1 MLINDAR
8 AAALLDANGLDGL
21 IGTRL
26 ENVFYLSGVWNL
38 SQTMFPYD
46 TQCYAVVARD
56 RLREPIVVISTGD
69 WDQTLLASST
79 PIGTVHYGT
88 FFREDPGH
96 SELNAAELRLKAQ
109 TIDRAPRKDALD
121 ALVLALEE
129 LGLADRRV
137 GLDETAFKPA
147 FRRELSRRQPELMV
161 IDAAGLLREIRVVKT
176 EEEVHRLRRSAQV
189 TERAIVAAISIARP
203 GVTEREMAVEF
214 QRSIASQGAKPT
226 FTLLRFGRNAP
237 LGQVPPGDTRLAAG
251 DMIWFDVGCIAE
263 GYWSDLARTYVCGEP
278 SEKLRRYYAAALAGE
293 DVALEIARPGLQV
306 REFFDRVIMSVR
318 GAGIPH
324 YRRHHLG
331 HGIGVEVY
339 DPPLLASADD
349 HVIEAGM
356 VLNVETPYYELG
368 WGAVHVEDPFLVG
381 KSGNE
386 LLTTLSREL
395 GVIEV

>member
-8 AAALLDANGLDGL
+8 AGALLDANGLDGL
-21 IGTRL
+21 IGSRL
-26 ENVFYLSGVWNL
+26 ENVFYLSGVWNV

-56 RLREPIVVISTGD
+56 RLREPMVVISTGD
-69 WDQTLLASST
+69 WDQTLPASST

-88 FFREDPGH
+88 FFREERGH
-96 SELNAAELRLKAQ
+96 SELNAAESRLKAQ
-109 TIDRAPRKDALD
+109 TIDRAPRNDALD
-121 ALVLALEE
+121 ALVVALEE
-129 LGLADRRV
+129 MGLADKRV

-147 FRRELSRRQPELMV
+147 LRPELSRRLPKLTV
-161 IDAAGLLREIRVVKT
+161 IEAAGLLREIRMVKT
-176 EEEVHRLRRSAQV
+176 EEEVRRLRRSAQV
-189 TERAIVAAISIARP
+189 TERAIVAATSIVMP

-214 QRSIASQGAKPT
+214 QRSIASQGAIST
-226 FTLLRFGRNAP
+226 FTLLKFGRNAP
-237 LGQVPPGDTRLAAG
+237 LGQVRPGDTRLAAG

-263 GYWSDLARTYVCGEP
+263 GYWSDLARIYVLGEP

-293 DVALEIARPGLQV
+293 NLALEIARPGLLV
-306 REFFDRVIMSVR
+306 RELFDQVILSVR
-318 GAGIPH
+318 EAGIPH

-339 DPPLLASADD
+339 DSPLVAPADD

-368 WGAVHVEDPFLVG
+368 WGAVHIEDPFFVG
-381 KSGNE
+381 ESGNE
-386 LLTTLSREL
+386 LLTRLSREL
-395 GVIEV
+395 DVIEV